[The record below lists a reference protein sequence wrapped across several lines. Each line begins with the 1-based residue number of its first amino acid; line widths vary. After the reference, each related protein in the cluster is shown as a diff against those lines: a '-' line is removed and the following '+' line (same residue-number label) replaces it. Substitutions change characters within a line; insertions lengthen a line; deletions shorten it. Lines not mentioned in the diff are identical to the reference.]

1 MTIQERRNDK
11 RKKEARE
18 RQPRVGT
25 YAGIHTTYTH
35 TNTHSRKQHNLALSR
50 KKKRAQ
56 KKRSTHLSLAVAV
69 ARVVLLDARFFPTS
83 RARALTHT
91 TPTRL
96 TQSRQGSRLL
106 ERLGHRHGDS

>member
-25 YAGIHTTYTH
+25 YAGIHTTYAH

-50 KKKRAQ
+50 KKK
-56 KKRSTHLSLAVAV
+56 STKEKVHASLSG
-69 ARVVLLDARFFPTS
+69 RCRRPC
-83 RARALTHT
+83 R
-91 TPTRL
+91 PP
-96 TQSRQGSRLL
+96 
-106 ERLGHRHGDS
+106 